1 MKFIYVLEDDERTQK
16 DLFDNLKNIDPN
28 LCIRFFQSLDQFNE
42 WLRLA
47 IQTGPRSLA
56 VGGQPFK
63 DDKSEPLAPSSTHEL
78 RLIIAKDE
86 FFGTKHMNLI
96 KRAQEFFLRKNICS
110 AQDPTALILTA
121 FDTPEFDIKLA
132 EERIINNVIFK
143 PFDKLILRQ
152 HLEYALTGHQP
163 ISSDTISPIKISSTI
178 EMLKTISIQSI
189 SEIGFTTLNN
199 HEIAIGAISKYYGD
213 LFLSGDKKS
222 ALAYC
227 KSCKEMAPKE
237 YLCEFHFFGLDNEQI
252 SQIRRHILQN
262 KKHQKIELKN
272 SSFAT
277 TRVLLLEENENN
289 TQELKRF
296 LQEKI
301 SNIEFFCYTHLS
313 QLLADLGDKDTI
325 RRQNLPTQFD
335 IFFANIE
342 TFSPDPRKNWEAL
355 ARELQSRM
363 TRAGKTDGELPKLY
377 MTSQK
382 RMAVEQLKEL
392 TEWCQEVFFT
402 FFDKT
407 YIYKKILAQNSSISN
422 KAPLEVSV
430 LNEQDTLKVA
440 NPVEITEISEAGLVL
455 KYYRA
460 ISIGSFREF
469 ILWRPSETD
478 NPEIIGTVNFTDK
491 DQNNGEFFYNHF
503 VFFGMKDFYLKHIRL
518 WLREAYIRSK
528 EKS

>member
-16 DLFDNLKNIDPN
+16 DLFDNLKNIDPK

-56 VGGQPFK
+56 VGGHPFK
-63 DDKSEPLAPSSTHEL
+63 DDKSEIRPPSNTDEL

-110 AQDPTALILTA
+110 AAEPTALILTA

-143 PFDKLILRQ
+143 PFEKLILRQ
-152 HLEYALTGHQP
+152 HLEYALTGHHP
-163 ISSDTISPIKISSTI
+163 VSSDTISPIKISSTI

-189 SEIGFTTLNN
+189 SEISFTALNN
-199 HEIAIGAISKYYGD
+199 HEIAIGGISKYYGD
-213 LFLSGDKKS
+213 LFISGDKKS

-227 KSCKEMAPKE
+227 KSCKEISPKE
-237 YLCEFHFFGLDNEQI
+237 FLCEFHFFGLDNEQI

-262 KKHQKIELKN
+262 QKHQKNELKN

-277 TRVLLLEENENN
+277 TRILLIDVNEN
-289 TQELKRF
+289 TMQELKRF

-301 SNIEFFCYTHLS
+301 VNIEFFCYTHLS
-313 QLLADLGDKDTI
+313 QLLADLADKDTV
-325 RRQNLPTQFD
+325 RRQHLPTQFD
-335 IFFANIE
+335 IVLANVEIL
-342 TFSPDPRKNWEAL
+342 SPDPRKNWEAL
-355 ARELQSRM
+355 ARELQSRT
-363 TRAGKTDGELPKLY
+363 TRAGKTNAELPKLY
-377 MTSQK
+377 LTSQK
-382 RMAVEQLKEL
+382 KLTVEKLKEL
-392 TEWCQEVFFT
+392 SEWCQEVFFT
-402 FFDKT
+402 LFDKT
-407 YIYKKILAQNSSISN
+407 YLYKKILAQNSSLST
-422 KAPLEVSV
+422 KASIEVAF
-430 LNEQDTLKVA
+430 LHEHNTLKVA

-528 EKS
+528 GS

>member
-16 DLFDNLKNIDPN
+16 NLFDNLKNIDPR
-28 LCIRFFQSLDQFNE
+28 LCIRFFQSLNQFNE
-42 WLRLA
+42 WLRVA

-63 DDKSEPLAPSSTHEL
+63 EDKSEPVLPSSTHEL

-96 KRAQEFFLRKNICS
+96 KRAQEFLLRKNICS

-152 HLEYALTGHQP
+152 HLEYALTGHHP
-163 ISSDTISPIKISSTI
+163 VSSDTISPIKISSII
-178 EMLKTISIQSI
+178 EMLKTVSIQSI

-199 HEIAIGAISKYYGD
+199 HEITIGAKGKYYGD
-213 LFLSGDKKS
+213 LFISGDKKS

-227 KSCKEMAPKE
+227 TSCKEISPKE
-237 YLCEFHFFGLDNEQI
+237 FLCEFHFFGLDNEQI

-262 KKHQKIELKN
+262 KLHQKNELKN
-272 SSFAT
+272 NSFAT
-277 TRVLLLEENENN
+277 TRVLLLDENENN

-313 QLLADLGDKDTI
+313 QLFSDLADKDTV

-335 IFFANIE
+335 IVLANIDML
-342 TFSPDPRKNWEAL
+342 SPEPRKNWDTL
-355 ARELQSRM
+355 ARELQSRI
-363 TRAGKTDGELPKLY
+363 TRAGKSNAELPKLY

-382 RMAVEQLKEL
+382 RIAAEQLKEL
-392 TEWCQEVFFT
+392 TEWCQEVFFIN
-402 FFDKT
+402 FDKT
-407 YIYKKILAQNSSISN
+407 YVYKKILSQNSLIAN
-422 KAPLEVSV
+422 KDPIEVSY
-430 LNEQDTLKVA
+430 LTEQSTLKAA

-460 ISIGSFREF
+460 IGIGSFREF

-491 DQNNGEFFYNHF
+491 DQSNGDFFYNHF

-528 EKS
+528 GS